1 MRLSVLDQ
9 APIRKGGTA
18 EQAIA
23 ETIELARHADRLG
36 YHRYWLAEHH
46 NSSSL
51 ACASP
56 EILVAAIAD
65 RTRHIRVGT
74 GGVMLP
80 HYSALKVA
88 ETFRM
93 LEALHPGR
101 IDLGLGR
108 APGSDPLTARALAS
122 PGRGDYHAR
131 RSDLFGGEDGA
142 GHVGIEQYPE
152 QVLDLLGYLEGRM
165 PDGHP
170 FRAVHA
176 MPAGS
181 SIPELWLLGSGPDS
195 AQIAAYFGLPFSFA
209 QFITQRGGA
218 EIVRAYRA
226 GFRPSRWL
234 AEPQASIGVSLVV
247 ADTEEEAQRHALSR
261 YLWWIKIMKGQAEG
275 FPPPEEA
282 LAYSYQPSEREL
294 LEKMERRSIAGT
306 PATVRQRLLEMA
318 AEYEVDEIVV
328 LTITY
333 DFAARVR
340 SYELLAEAFELP
352 TRDVS
357 PTETALPGRA

>member
-1 MRLSVLDQ
+1 MLLSILDQ

-18 EQAIA
+18 AQAIA
-23 ETIELARHADRLG
+23 ETIELARRADRLG

-56 EILVAAIAD
+56 EILVAAVAD
-65 RTRHIRVGT
+65 RTERIRVGT

-93 LEALHPGR
+93 LETLHPGR

-108 APGSDPLTARALAS
+108 APGSDPHTARALA
-122 PGRGDYHAR
+122 PGASLLSID
-131 RSDLFGGEDGA
+131 
-142 GHVGIEQYPE
+142 QYPE
-152 QVLDLLGYLEGRM
+152 QILDLLGWLEGRL
-165 PDGHP
+165 PEGHP
-170 FRAVHA
+170 FRAVQA
-176 MPAGS
+176 MPAGNTL
-181 SIPELWLLGSGPDS
+181 PQLWLLGSGGDS

-209 QFITQRGGA
+209 HFITQRGGA
-218 EIVRAYRA
+218 EILDAYRRA
-226 GFRPSRWL
+226 FRPSRWL
-234 AEPQASIGVSLVV
+234 AEPLASLGVSLVV
-247 ADTEEEAQRHALSR
+247 ADTEEEAHRLSLSR
-261 YLWWIKIMKGQAEG
+261 FLWWIKIMKGQAEG

-282 LAYSYQPSEREL
+282 LAYPYSASEREL

-306 PATVRQRLLEMA
+306 PATVRERLLQMA
-318 AEYEVDEIVV
+318 AEFQVDEIVA

-340 SYELLAEAFELP
+340 SYELLADAFGLAP
-352 TRDVS
+352 APSVT
-357 PTETALPGRA
+357 PGSSSHSER

>member
-18 EQAIA
+18 TQAIA
-23 ETIELARHADRLG
+23 ETIELARCADRLG

-56 EILVAAIAD
+56 EILVGAVAD
-65 RTRHIRVGT
+65 RTERIRVGT

-93 LEALHPGR
+93 LETLHPGR

-108 APGSDPLTARALAS
+108 APGSDMVTARALAHG
-122 PGRGDYHAR
+122 PGQ
-131 RSDLFGGEDGA
+131 L
-142 GHVGIEQYPE
+142 GIEQYPE
-152 QVLDLLGYLEGRM
+152 QVLDLLGWLEGRL
-165 PDGHP
+165 PDGHR

-176 MPAGS
+176 MPAGA

-209 QFITQRGGA
+209 HFITQRGGA
-218 EIVRAYRA
+218 EIMSAYREA
-226 GFRPSRWL
+226 FRPSRWL
-234 AEPQASIGVSLVV
+234 AEPLASIGVSLVV
-247 ADTEEEAQRHALSR
+247 AETDEEAHRLSMSR
-261 YLWWIKIMKGQAEG
+261 FLWWIKIIKGEAEG

-282 LAYSYQPSEREL
+282 LAYPYSPSERDL
-294 LEKMERRSIAGT
+294 LGKLERRSIAGK
-306 PATVRQRLLEMA
+306 PETVRARLLELA
-318 AEYEVDEIVV
+318 GEYEVDEIVV
-328 LTITY
+328 LTITF

-340 SYELLAEAFELP
+340 SYELLAEAFGL
-352 TRDVS
+352 
-357 PTETALPGRA
+357 TETSRPARA

>member
-18 EQAIA
+18 KQAIA
-23 ETIELARHADRLG
+23 ETIELAQAADRLG

-56 EILVAAIAD
+56 EILVGEVAH
-65 RTRHIRVGT
+65 RTERIRVGT

-80 HYSALKVA
+80 HYSPLKVA

-108 APGSDPLTARALAS
+108 APGSDPLTARALAHG
-122 PGRGDYHAR
+122 PGQ
-131 RSDLFGGEDGA
+131 L
-142 GHVGIEQYPE
+142 GIEHYPA
-152 QVLDLLGYLEGRM
+152 QILDLLGYLEGRL
-165 PDGHP
+165 PDDHP
-170 FRAVHA
+170 FRAIHA
-176 MPAGS
+176 MPAGK
-181 SIPELWLLGSGPDS
+181 SIPELWLLGSGADS

-209 QFITQRGGA
+209 HFITQRGGEEVVA
-218 EIVRAYRA
+218 AYRRQ
-226 GFRPSRWL
+226 FRPSRWL
-234 AEPQASIGVSLVV
+234 EEPRASIGVSVVV
-247 ADTEEEAQRHALSR
+247 ADTAEEAERLSLSR
-261 YLWWIKIMKGQAEG
+261 FLWWIKIMKGEAEG

-282 LAYSYQPSEREL
+282 LAYPYRPSELEL
-294 LEKMERRSIAGT
+294 LDKMKGRALSGAPAG
-306 PATVRQRLLEMA
+306 VRDRLLAMA
-318 AEYEVDEIVV
+318 SAYQVDEIVV

-333 DFAARVR
+333 DFTARVR
-340 SYELLAEAFELP
+340 SYELLADAFGL
-352 TRDVS
+352 
-357 PTETALPGRA
+357 

>member
-1 MRLSVLDQ
+1 MRLSILDQ

-56 EILVAAIAD
+56 EILVAAVAD
-65 RTRHIRVGT
+65 RTERIRVGT

-80 HYSALKVA
+80 HYSSLKVA
-88 ETFRM
+88 EQFRM

-108 APGSDPLTARALAS
+108 APGSDPLTARALA
-122 PGRGDYHAR
+122 H
-131 RSDLFGGEDGA
+131 GA
-142 GHVGIEQYPE
+142 GASGLEQYPE
-152 QVLDLLGYLEGRM
+152 QILDLLGWLEGRM

-176 MPAGS
+176 MPAGA
-181 SIPELWLLGSGPDS
+181 SIPELWLLGSGGDS

-209 QFITQRGGA
+209 HFITQRGGV
-218 EIVRAYRA
+218 EIMTAYRQE
-226 GFRPSRWL
+226 FRPSRWL
-234 AEPQASIGVSLVV
+234 DRPQASIGVSVVV
-247 ADTEEEAQRHALSR
+247 AATEEEAHHLSLSR
-261 YLWWIKIMKGQAEG
+261 FLWWIKIVKGQAEG
-275 FPPPEEA
+275 FPPPDEA
-282 LAYSYQPSEREL
+282 LAYPYSPSERDL
-294 LEKMERRSIAGT
+294 LEKMERRSITGT
-306 PATVRQRLLEMA
+306 PAGVRDRLLQMA

-328 LTITY
+328 LTITW
-333 DFAARVR
+333 DFGARVR
-340 SYELLAEAFELP
+340 SYELLAEAFDLP
-352 TRDVS
+352 AHGTFS
-357 PTETALPGRA
+357 PSARMKDSRNR

>member
-18 EQAIA
+18 TQAIA

-46 NSSSL
+46 SSSSL

-56 EILVAAIAD
+56 EILVAAVAD
-65 RTRHIRVGT
+65 RTERIRVGT

-108 APGSDPLTARALAS
+108 APGSDLVTARALAHGS
-122 PGRGDYHAR
+122 GQI
-131 RSDLFGGEDGA
+131 S
-142 GHVGIEQYPE
+142 IEQYPE
-152 QVLDLLGYLEGRM
+152 QVLDLLGYLEGRL

-176 MPAGS
+176 MPAGP

-209 QFITQRGGA
+209 HFITQRGGV
-218 EIVRAYRA
+218 EIMSAYRQA
-226 GFRPSRWL
+226 FRPSRWSP
-234 AEPQASIGVSLVV
+234 EPRASIGVSLVV
-247 ADTEEEAQRHALSR
+247 ADSEEEAHRLSLSR
-261 YLWWIKIMKGQAEG
+261 FLWWIKIMKGEAGG

-282 LAYSYQPSEREL
+282 VAYAYNAGERDL
-294 LEKMERRSIAGT
+294 LGKLERRSIAGT
-306 PATVRQRLLEMA
+306 PSTVRTRLLEMA

-333 DFAARVR
+333 DFAARIR
-340 SYELLAEAFELP
+340 SYELLADAFDLVRGAAPSSAP
-352 TRDVS
+352 TA
-357 PTETALPGRA
+357 T